1 MMINNL
7 IETLKYLI
15 RQAHLLL
22 SINLMEKCFLNE
34 IIFVFDLN
42 LNSMSEPL
50 INCEIIFLTI
60 ISNHKQ
66 S

>member
-1 MMINNL
+1 MMINYL
-7 IETLKYLI
+7 IETLKYSI

-22 SINLMEKCFLNE
+22 SIHLMEKCFLNE
-34 IIFVFDLN
+34 IIFVFNLN

-60 ISNHKQ
+60 IRYHK
-66 S
+66 